1 MAVVPSL
8 RLLATGVLVASLP
21 GCVRPTGAATSWSV
35 RFGPVI
41 GSEEI
46 VGRVVAGS
54 SAWIA
59 TGGGAL
65 VHIDLQRGQSRRY
78 DVHPLA
84 DGEHIRGLAST
95 DRAGMWTLI
104 GHRALARITREG
116 LITRRIA
123 LAEPHAGI
131 FTAGRELVFQVM
143 SAQPPAD
150 ALAAGPPGGLRRHK
164 WSHMRTR
171 ALRIGG
177 DSAASLNLVSC
188 GATAGASVPC
198 WFPDEAALTLTDAS
212 GLSREIVLDG
222 LPTAAAEALFTS
234 DNPRRPVRD
243 AFVSATNA
251 VWVIGSGASTGRDDP
266 NRPGGWLL
274 ARYDSE
280 GRLFRRVQLPEPA
293 RMLLA
298 VSEDK
303 CLLLTWDG
311 RVVEVRA

>member
-1 MAVVPSL
+1 
-8 RLLATGVLVASLP
+8 
-21 GCVRPTGAATSWSV
+21 V

-46 VGRVVAGS
+46 VGRVVTGS

-59 TGGGAL
+59 TGDAL
-65 VHIDLQRGQSRRY
+65 VHIDLQRGRSRRFH
-78 DVHPLA
+78 VHPLA
-84 DGEHIRGLAST
+84 DDEHIRGLAST

-104 GHRALARITREG
+104 GDRALARVTHEG

-143 SAQPPAD
+143 SAQPPGD
-150 ALAAGPPGGLRRHK
+150 ALAAGPAGGLRRHK

-171 ALRIGG
+171 VVRTGG
-177 DSAASLNLVSC
+177 DSAGSLNLVSC
-188 GATAGASVPC
+188 GATAGSSVPC
-198 WFPDEAALTLTDAS
+198 WFPNEAALTLTDAS
-212 GLSREIVLDG
+212 GFSREILLDG
-222 LPTAAAEALFTS
+222 LPAASAEALLTA

-251 VWVIGSGASTGRDDP
+251 VWVIGSGETTTPDDP

-293 RMLLA
+293 RLLLA
-298 VSEDK
+298 VAEDK